1 MNHEFKTL
9 GGKPFIDIFKKLSS
23 PCVDFSLSF
32 LMFLFLFF
40 IYIQL
45 KVVPIL
51 WTPVIREVE
60 CRKQYVNFQASKYDG
75 IMSKK
80 KKDKKINLR
89 GSHWLTLITIET
101 TQLTMT
107 IMNYNS

>member
-1 MNHEFKTL
+1 
-9 GGKPFIDIFKKLSS
+9 
-23 PCVDFSLSF
+23 
-32 LMFLFLFF
+32 MFLFLFF
-40 IYIQL
+40 IYVQL

-75 IMSKK
+75 DMSKK
-80 KKDKKINLR
+80 KKKEKDKKINLR